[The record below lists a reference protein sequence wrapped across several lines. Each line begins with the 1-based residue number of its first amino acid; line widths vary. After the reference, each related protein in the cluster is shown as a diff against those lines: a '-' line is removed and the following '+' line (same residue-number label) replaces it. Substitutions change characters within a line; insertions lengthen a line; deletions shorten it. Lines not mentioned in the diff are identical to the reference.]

1 MTSTLEPGQSSNF
14 KTLIYYD
21 KTRQFQLRVTRKVWP
36 LLLIPTVHGVSM
48 LEPIGAKCQGL
59 SKLTTPTPNRKS
71 NGPPNWRMMILAD
84 DPREVLRVFPLL
96 SQSTSFDWI
105 SKLERDAGLR
115 LTTQTTQWI
124 WMFALRTRKAP
135 LQQGKSSVLFAWSI
149 ASLASPNNKQ
159 LSRLSPLAS
168 YRALISSRTRWQIS
182 YMSPQVRHKLPLE
195 MGTRL
200 NSNSLQN
207 EASNISQAT
216 HPLCQPCRPKVVTF
230 QLRQFSPA
238 PRHPKATK
246 PCATPLHR
254 PQPVESAPPK
264 RLHSRAWQANP

>member
-48 LEPIGAKCQGL
+48 LEPIGASAKDFPNLQPQHRTGNPMGP
-59 SKLTTPTPNRKS
+59 KLE
-71 NGPPNWRMMILAD
+71 D
-84 DPREVLRVFPLL
+84 DDFGWWSTGSVACFSSSFPVHQLWL
-96 SQSTSFDWI
+96 DIQI
-105 SKLERDAGLR
+105 ERDAGLR

-159 LSRLSPLAS
+159 LSRLSLLPRTEHSSLHE
-168 YRALISSRTRWQIS
+168 RAGRFPICHHRS
-182 YMSPQVRHKLPLE
+182 
-195 MGTRL
+195 
-200 NSNSLQN
+200 
-207 EASNISQAT
+207 AT
-216 HPLCQPCRPKVVTF
+216 SCR
-230 QLRQFSPA
+230 
-238 PRHPKATK
+238 
-246 PCATPLHR
+246 
-254 PQPVESAPPK
+254 
-264 RLHSRAWQANP
+264 